1 MYQILFTNKMKR
13 DVKRIKKR
21 GKNIAKLVGGG
32 GGGRPNMAQAGGTNP
47 NGIDDAFELAKK
59 VLEEQIA

>member
-21 GKNIAKLVGGG
+21 GENIAKLV
-32 GGGRPNMAQAGGTNP
+32 
-47 NGIDDAFELAKK
+47 D
-59 VLEEQIA
+59 VLDSIGM

>member
-21 GKNIAKLVGGG
+21 GKNMSHRTGLVI
-32 GGGRPNMAQAGGTNP
+32 N
-47 NGIDDAFELAKK
+47 ISC
-59 VLEEQIA
+59 